1 MSQVTQTMLR
11 ITAFDRPHLGLKLE
25 GRIMGPWVSE
35 LRRTWMRVAT
45 SSGQNSVRVDLSGVS
60 FVDANGRDLLL
71 EIQKSGGDLVGASG
85 FLCHVLA
92 EDSRKHERI

>member
-35 LRRTWMRVAT
+35 LRRTWTSVANAAGRT
-45 SSGQNSVRVDLSGVS
+45 PVPVDLSGVS
-60 FVDANGRDLLL
+60 FVDANGRDLLR

-85 FLCHVLA
+85 FLCHLLA
-92 EDSRKHERI
+92 EDSRKHG

>member
-1 MSQVTQTMLR
+1 
-11 ITAFDRPHLGLKLE
+11 
-25 GRIMGPWVSE
+25 MGPWVNE
-35 LRRTWMRVAT
+35 LRGAWIRVANLC
-45 SSGQNSVRVDLSGVS
+45 GRHSVRVDLTGVS

-71 EIQKSGGDLVGASG
+71 QIQKSGGDLVGASG